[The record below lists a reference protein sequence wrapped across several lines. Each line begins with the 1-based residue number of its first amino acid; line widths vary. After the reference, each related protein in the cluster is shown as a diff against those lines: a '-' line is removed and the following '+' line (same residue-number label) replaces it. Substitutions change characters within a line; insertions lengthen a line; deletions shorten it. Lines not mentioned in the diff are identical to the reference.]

1 MTLTTWSSE
10 FPTSWGYIVRHLPP
24 KTKQKQTT
32 KKQTTKNPQD
42 KNKHKEL
49 IPTAKMHC
57 LVEEHTEHSC
67 LSIQCA
73 WFFWNQFY
81 YFTISSEQ
89 ESN

>member
-1 MTLTTWSSE
+1 MTLTAWSSE

-24 KTKQKQTT
+24 KTKT
-32 KKQTTKNPQD
+32 KTNKNPQD

-73 WFFWNQFY
+73 WFLWNQFYY